1 MAMSDTEMALAL
13 GANQLAAMRPV
24 DPGAFSGIQP
34 NMAPPMPNPMPSGA
48 MSDQEAMMMRGSMP
62 ASPMPNPMGSI
73 SDQEAAMMRA
83 AMPSG
88 DMPAPD
94 LNSQEGMMR
103 YLQEK
108 VRQIRERTGGGAMS
122 DADMGALDAVM
133 KSMPQGNQPM
143 QRPAPM
149 MPQAGPPMGAQR

>member
-34 NMAPPMPNPMPSGA
+34 NMAPPMGGA
-48 MSDQEAMMMRGSMP
+48 MSDQEAMMMGG
-62 ASPMPNPMGSI
+62 A
-73 SDQEAAMMRA
+73 
-83 AMPSG
+83 
-88 DMPAPD
+88 APD

-122 DADMGALDAVM
+122 DADMGALEAVM
-133 KSMPQGNQPM
+133 QSMPQANQP
-143 QRPAPM
+143 RPAPA
-149 MPQAGPPMGAQR
+149 MPPAQPPAQPPMGAQR

>member
-34 NMAPPMPNPMPSGA
+34 NMAPPMGGA
-48 MSDQEAMMMRGSMP
+48 MSDQEAMMMAGAMP
-62 ASPMPNPMGSI
+62 PPPPPGAM
-73 SDQEAAMMRA
+73 SDQEAMMMGGA
-83 AMPSG
+83 
-88 DMPAPD
+88 APD

>member
-34 NMAPPMPNPMPSGA
+34 NMTLPMGGA
-48 MSDQEAMMMRGSMP
+48 MSDQEAMMMAGAMP
-62 ASPMPNPMGSI
+62 PPPPGAM
-73 SDQEAAMMRA
+73 SDQEAMMMGGA
-83 AMPSG
+83 
-88 DMPAPD
+88 APD

-108 VRQIRERTGGGAMS
+108 VRQIRERTGGGSMS
-122 DADMGALDAVM
+122 DADMGALEAVM
-133 KSMPQGNQPM
+133 QSMPQGNQPM

>member
-34 NMAPPMPNPMPSGA
+34 NMTLPMPSGA
-48 MSDQEAMMMRGSMP
+48 MSDQEAMMMAGAMP
-62 ASPMPNPMGSI
+62 PPPPGAM
-73 SDQEAAMMRA
+73 SDQEAMMGGA
-83 AMPSG
+83 
-88 DMPAPD
+88 APD

-122 DADMGALDAVM
+122 NADMGALEAVM
-133 KSMPQGNQPM
+133 QSMPQGNQPM

-149 MPQAGPPMGAQR
+149 MPQSGPPMGAQR

>member
-34 NMAPPMPNPMPSGA
+34 NMAPPMGGA
-48 MSDQEAMMMRGSMP
+48 MSDQEAMMMAGAMP
-62 ASPMPNPMGSI
+62 PPPPAAM
-73 SDQEAAMMRA
+73 SDQEAMMMGGA
-83 AMPSG
+83 
-88 DMPAPD
+88 APD

-122 DADMGALDAVM
+122 DADMGALEAVM
-133 KSMPQGNQPM
+133 QS
-143 QRPAPM
+143 
-149 MPQAGPPMGAQR
+149 MPQAGPPMGAKR

>member
-34 NMAPPMPNPMPSGA
+34 NMAPPMGGA
-48 MSDQEAMMMRGSMP
+48 MSDQEAMMMAGAMP
-62 ASPMPNPMGSI
+62 PPPPGAM
-73 SDQEAAMMRA
+73 SDQEAMM
-83 AMPSG
+83 MG
-88 DMPAPD
+88 GPAPD

-133 KSMPQGNQPM
+133 KSMPQSNQPM

>member
-34 NMAPPMPNPMPSGA
+34 NMAPPMGGA
-48 MSDQEAMMMRGSMP
+48 MSDQEAMMMAGAMP
-62 ASPMPNPMGSI
+62 PPPPPGAM
-73 SDQEAAMMRA
+73 SDQEAMMMGGA
-83 AMPSG
+83 
-88 DMPAPD
+88 APD

-122 DADMGALDAVM
+122 DADMGALEAVM
-133 KSMPQGNQPM
+133 QSMPQGNQPM
-143 QRPAPM
+143 QRPEPM

>member
-34 NMAPPMPNPMPSGA
+34 NMAPPMGGA
-48 MSDQEAMMMRGSMP
+48 MSDQEAMMMAGAMP
-62 ASPMPNPMGSI
+62 PPPPPGAM
-73 SDQEAAMMRA
+73 SDHEAMMMGGA
-83 AMPSG
+83 
-88 DMPAPD
+88 APD

-122 DADMGALDAVM
+122 DADMGALEAVM
-133 KSMPQGNQPM
+133 QSMPQGNQPM

>member
-34 NMAPPMPNPMPSGA
+34 SMAPPMGGA
-48 MSDQEAMMMRGSMP
+48 MSDQEAMMMAGAMP
-62 ASPMPNPMGSI
+62 PPPPGAM
-73 SDQEAAMMRA
+73 SDQEAMMMGGA
-83 AMPSG
+83 
-88 DMPAPD
+88 APD

-122 DADMGALDAVM
+122 DADMGALEAVM
-133 KSMPQGNQPM
+133 QSMPQGNQPM

>member
-1 MAMSDTEMALAL
+1 MMAMSDTEMALAL

-34 NMAPPMPNPMPSGA
+34 SMAPPMGGA
-48 MSDQEAMMMRGSMP
+48 MSDQEAMMMAGAVPPPPPPPGAM
-62 ASPMPNPMGSI
+62 
-73 SDQEAAMMRA
+73 SDQEVMMMGGA
-83 AMPSG
+83 
-88 DMPAPD
+88 APD

-122 DADMGALDAVM
+122 DADMGALEAVM
-133 KSMPQGNQPM
+133 QSMPE
-143 QRPAPM
+143 
-149 MPQAGPPMGAQR
+149 AGPPMGGQK

>member
-34 NMAPPMPNPMPSGA
+34 NMAPPMGGA
-48 MSDQEAMMMRGSMP
+48 MSDQEAMMMAGAMP
-62 ASPMPNPMGSI
+62 PPPPGAM
-73 SDQEAAMMRA
+73 SDQEAMMMGGA
-83 AMPSG
+83 
-88 DMPAPD
+88 APD

-122 DADMGALDAVM
+122 DADMGALEAVM
-133 KSMPQGNQPM
+133 QSMPQGNQPM

>member
-34 NMAPPMPNPMPSGA
+34 NMAPPMPSPMGA

-62 ASPMPNPMGSI
+62 ASPMPNPMGSM
-73 SDQEAAMMRA
+73 SDQELEMMRGS
-83 AMPSG
+83 MPSG

-122 DADMGALDAVM
+122 DADMGALEAVM
-133 KSMPQGNQPM
+133 QSMPQGNQT
-143 QRPAPM
+143 

>member
-34 NMAPPMPNPMPSGA
+34 NMAPPMPNPMGA
-48 MSDQEAMMMRGSMP
+48 ISDQEAMMMRGSMP

-73 SDQEAAMMRA
+73 SDQEAAMMKGS
-83 AMPSG
+83 MPSG
-88 DMPAPD
+88 DMPAPE

-122 DADMGALDAVM
+122 DADMGALEAVM
-133 KSMPQGNQPM
+133 QSMPQGNQT
-143 QRPAPM
+143 
-149 MPQAGPPMGAQR
+149 MPQAGPLMGAQR

>member
-34 NMAPPMPNPMPSGA
+34 NMAPPMGGA
-48 MSDQEAMMMRGSMP
+48 MSDQEAMMMGG
-62 ASPMPNPMGSI
+62 A
-73 SDQEAAMMRA
+73 
-83 AMPSG
+83 
-88 DMPAPD
+88 APD

-122 DADMGALDAVM
+122 DADMGALEAVM

>member
-34 NMAPPMPNPMPSGA
+34 SMAPPMGGAMSNQEAMMMAGAMPPPGA
-48 MSDQEAMMMRGSMP
+48 MSDQEAMMMG
-62 ASPMPNPMGSI
+62 G
-73 SDQEAAMMRA
+73 
-83 AMPSG
+83 
-88 DMPAPD
+88 PAPD

>member
-34 NMAPPMPNPMPSGA
+34 NMAPPMGGA
-48 MSDQEAMMMRGSMP
+48 MSDQEAMMMAGAMP
-62 ASPMPNPMGSI
+62 PPPPGAM
-73 SDQEAAMMRA
+73 SDQEAMMMGGA
-83 AMPSG
+83 
-88 DMPAPD
+88 APD

>member
-1 MAMSDTEMALAL
+1 MAMSDTEMAMAL

-24 DPGAFSGIQP
+24 NPGAFSGIQP
-34 NMAPPMPNPMPSGA
+34 NMAAPAMPTGA
-48 MSDQEAMMMRGSMP
+48 MSEQEMAMMRGAMP
-62 ASPMPNPMGSI
+62 SSPMPNPMGSI

-83 AMPSG
+83 GIPSG
-88 DMPAPD
+88 NMPAPD

-108 VRQIRERTGGGAMS
+108 VRQIRERTGGAMS
-122 DADMGALDAVM
+122 DADMGALEAVM

-149 MPQAGPPMGAQR
+149 MPQAGPPIGAQR

>member
-1 MAMSDTEMALAL
+1 MMAMSDTEMALAL

-34 NMAPPMPNPMPSGA
+34 NMAPPMGGA
-48 MSDQEAMMMRGSMP
+48 MSDQEAMMMAGAMP
-62 ASPMPNPMGSI
+62 PPPPGAM
-73 SDQEAAMMRA
+73 SDQEAMMMGGA
-83 AMPSG
+83 
-88 DMPAPD
+88 APD

-122 DADMGALDAVM
+122 DADMGALEAVM
-133 KSMPQGNQPM
+133 QSMPQGNQPM

>member
-34 NMAPPMPNPMPSGA
+34 NMAPPMGGA
-48 MSDQEAMMMRGSMP
+48 MSDQEAMMMAGAMP
-62 ASPMPNPMGSI
+62 PPPPAAM
-73 SDQEAAMMRA
+73 SDQEAMMMGGA
-83 AMPSG
+83 
-88 DMPAPD
+88 APD

-122 DADMGALDAVM
+122 DADMGALEAVM
-133 KSMPQGNQPM
+133 QS
-143 QRPAPM
+143 

>member
-34 NMAPPMPNPMPSGA
+34 SMAPPMPNPMGA
-48 MSDQEAMMMRGSMP
+48 MSDQEAMTMRGSMP
-62 ASPMPNPMGSI
+62 ASPMPNPMGSM
-73 SDQEAAMMRA
+73 SDQELAMMRGS
-83 AMPSG
+83 MPSG

-122 DADMGALDAVM
+122 GADMGALEAVM
-133 KSMPQGNQPM
+133 QS
-143 QRPAPM
+143 
-149 MPQAGPPMGAQR
+149 MPQAGTPMGGQK

>member
-1 MAMSDTEMALAL
+1 MMAMSDTEMAMAL

-24 DPGAFSGIQP
+24 NPGAFSGIQP
-34 NMAPPMPNPMPSGA
+34 NIPAPAMPSGA
-48 MSDQEAMMMRGSMP
+48 MSEQELAMMRGAMP
-62 ASPMPNPMGSI
+62 ASPMPNPMGAM

-94 LNSQEGMMR
+94 LSSQEGMMR

-108 VRQIRERTGGGAMS
+108 IRQIRERTGGAMS
-122 DADMGALDAVM
+122 DADMGALQAVM
-133 KSMPQGNQPM
+133 QSMPQANQP
-143 QRPAPM
+143 RPAPA
-149 MPQAGPPMGAQR
+149 MPSAQPPMGAQR